1 MNYQKKV
8 PIYRNAVCL
17 VVEIDSAVRGFPCTL
32 NGEMRII
39 AYGLLTAI
47 NNKNNRKQLIK
58 KAHQL
63 GNFVNSALALLRQ
76 GFNKLLIWQ
85 KLNFG
90 KNSSL
95 YKGFHY
101 LKKDSLCR
109 FLQHFQQLIKNSQND
124 LCNCICILLTSKII
138 SVIDLK
144 KS

>member
-1 MNYQKKV
+1 M
-8 PIYRNAVCL
+8 
-17 VVEIDSAVRGFPCTL
+17 
-32 NGEMRII
+32 
-39 AYGLLTAI
+39 
-47 NNKNNRKQLIK
+47 
-58 KAHQL
+58 
-63 GNFVNSALALLRQ
+63 
-76 GFNKLLIWQ
+76 
-85 KLNFG
+85 NFG

-101 LKKDSLCR
+101 FKKDSLHK